1 MWQEIESDFPALYS
15 LYIFPYILLYS
26 LNGGASW
33 LIVSSSTKLL
43 YYITKC
49 YLFKIAMHGKIG
61 KLIGVKLMILC
72 LDITGRIKPS
82 LAEQYNIGKSLC
94 RVNILCTFTGLPD
107 CLFVCQT
114 MQTEHQQHFGV
125 LASHQME
132 LHCLSS
138 WVESWESQPLLVI
151 CHPVDLVLAGV
162 QLFSIFTKKNF
173 TWLF

>member
-72 LDITGRIKPS
+72 LDITRKNLLWQNSTI
-82 LAEQYNIGKSLC
+82 LAKVSAGSTSSVRLLGCLI
-94 RVNILCTFTGLPD
+94 V
-107 CLFVCQT
+107 CLFVKRCKQST
-114 MQTEHQQHFGV
+114 SNTLV
-125 LASHQME
+125 SLLAIKWN
-132 LHCLSS
+132 CI
-138 WVESWESQPLLVI
+138 VSQPLLAI
-151 CHPVDLVLAGV
+151 CHPVDLVLGRCSAF
-162 QLFSIFTKKNF
+162 QQFYKNF

>member
-49 YLFKIAMHGKIG
+49 YLFKIAMLGKIG

-72 LDITGRIKPS
+72 LDITGKKKTFSGRTV
-82 LAEQYNIGKSLC
+82 QYWQKSLPGQHPLY
-94 RVNILCTFTGLPD
+94 VYWVAW
-107 CLFVCQT
+107 LFVCLSNDANRAPAT
-114 MQTEHQQHFGV
+114 
-125 LASHQME
+125 LWCP
-132 LHCLSS
+132 CLPSNGTAL
-138 WVESWESQPLLVI
+138 PLN
-151 CHPVDLVLAGV
+151 
-162 QLFSIFTKKNF
+162 LFWQSAIQWT
-173 TWLF
+173 

>member
-49 YLFKIAMHGKIG
+49 YLFKIAMLGKIG

-72 LDITGRIKPS
+72 LDITRKKPS

-125 LASHQME
+125 LACHQME
-132 LHCLSS
+132 LHCLSTPS
-138 WVESWESQPLLVI
+138 GNLPSSGLSLRQVFR
-151 CHPVDLVLAGV
+151 
-162 QLFSIFTKKNF
+162 FSAFLQKKNF